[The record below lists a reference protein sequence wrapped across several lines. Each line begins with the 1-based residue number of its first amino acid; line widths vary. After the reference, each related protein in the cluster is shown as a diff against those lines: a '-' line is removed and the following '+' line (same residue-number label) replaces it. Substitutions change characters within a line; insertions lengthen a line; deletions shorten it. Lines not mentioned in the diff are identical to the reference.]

1 MSAATCF
8 LKHKVKASVA
18 RLIASDLEPA
28 VTRSTQCT
36 DTGSCAFPGCLR
48 KNLVSKYRSFIHH
61 VVLYIDLWCHILCIS
76 FQRNRFSCPK
86 RSFWVPKPSQSFRPV
101 GFPISK
107 LFWKS
112 GHAILVALG
121 NVGGVPDSCNL
132 DFRLSVY
139 RDFLPLNRK
148 KTSRTPEE
156 FALRQS
162 SLRRLLA

>member
-1 MSAATCF
+1 MWCYTLICGAIYCASPFKGIVSAAQSG
-8 LKHKVKASVA
+8 LSG
-18 RLIASDLEPA
+18 SPNP
-28 VTRSTQCT
+28 RSHF
-36 DTGSCAFPGCLR
+36 GR
-48 KNLVSKYRSFIHH
+48 Y
-61 VVLYIDLWCHILCIS
+61 
-76 FQRNRFSCPK
+76 
-86 RSFWVPKPSQSFRPV
+86 

-107 LFWKS
+107 LFWKG